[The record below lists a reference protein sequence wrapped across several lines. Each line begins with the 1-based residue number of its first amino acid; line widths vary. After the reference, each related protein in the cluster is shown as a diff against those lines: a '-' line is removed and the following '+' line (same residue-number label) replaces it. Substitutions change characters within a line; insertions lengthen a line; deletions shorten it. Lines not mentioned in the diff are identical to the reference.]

1 MNTDVQTIE
10 KIYVWTKSERAG
22 DIVQVS
28 QDQNDS
34 KWIQFTDN
42 TKINAS
48 LVGEYLLEAKDM
60 EDAKM
65 LAGSFNPVNNQ
76 VSQKLSTGGNLQKTE
91 RKITDFK
98 PEPEPEINVMMEM
111 LKKMSTKNQAEMP
124 VLVNIPSSQVYS
136 MLIDQMDL
144 SADDLN
150 EQIGLLIENQINN
163 LQSQLKSQIKTFI
176 TNYYKNEQS
185 N

>member
-28 QDQNDS
+28 QDQSDL
-34 KWIQFTDN
+34 KWIYFTDGS
-42 TKINAS
+42 KINAS
-48 LVGEYLLEAKDM
+48 LAGEYLLEANNI
-60 EDAKM
+60 EDAKS
-65 LAGSFNPVNNQ
+65 LASSFNPVNNQ
-76 VSQKLSTGGNLQKTE
+76 VPQKAE
-91 RKITDFK
+91 RRITDFK
-98 PEPEPEINVMMEM
+98 PSPDPEINVMMEM
-111 LKKMSTKNQAEMP
+111 LKKMSIKNQAEMP

-144 SADDLN
+144 GSNDLN
-150 EQIGLLIENQINN
+150 EQIELLIENQINN